1 MATTKTW
8 RDASPVAAE
17 IIEGKHDEELN
28 YISQACSARLKQ
40 MFRKGARIEVI
51 SGQKMG
57 ITGTV
62 LKVNPKRISVGLGE
76 KVVEHAGE
84 AWQYDKWSEGEWNIP
99 PSMLRVLPAAERSEM
114 DGLR

>member
-1 MATTKTW
+1 MATKTW

-17 IIEGKHDEELN
+17 IIEGKHDDELN
-28 YISQACSARLKQ
+28 YIQQACSARLKRQ
-40 MFRKGARIEVI
+40 FRKGARIEVI

-57 ITGTV
+57 ITGIV

-84 AWQYDKWSEGEWNIP
+84 TWQYDKWSEGEWNIP
-99 PSMLRVLPAAERSEM
+99 LEVTLP
-114 DGLR
+114 